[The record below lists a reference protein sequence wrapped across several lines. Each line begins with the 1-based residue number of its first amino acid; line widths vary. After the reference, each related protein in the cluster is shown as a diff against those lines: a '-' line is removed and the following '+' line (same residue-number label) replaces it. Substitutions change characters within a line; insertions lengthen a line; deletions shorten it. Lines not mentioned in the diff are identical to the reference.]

1 MSATPRIVFSMFRS
15 STDPMFLAWARF
27 LHAVEAGA
35 RRSATVAAV
44 TVTVAPGGP
53 SGPLEAVRRSQPV
66 ARAVSPTAP
75 CGVWRVLAPNNRE
88 LARSARAYTSFASA
102 RAHVT
107 ALRAS
112 VGELGVVSVNGDR
125 VGMSGWYGTRNGLP
139 VITCGRWYGA
149 AASGAT
155 AALQALEALAEAV
168 VEDAPRRLEPPRR
181 ASMAPDDVVW

>member
-35 RRSATVAAV
+35 RRSANVAAV
-44 TVTVAPGGP
+44 TVAPGTP
-53 SGPLEAVRRSQPV
+53 AGPLEAVRRAQPV
-66 ARAVSPTAP
+66 ARAVSATAP

-112 VGELGVVSVNGDR
+112 AGELGVVTVSGDR
-125 VGMSGWYGTRNGLP
+125 VGMSGWYVTRNGLP
-139 VITCGRWYGA
+139 VLTCGRWYGA
-149 AASGAT
+149 SASGAA
-155 AALQALEALAEAV
+155 AALAALEALGDAV

>member
-15 STDPMFLAWARF
+15 STDPTFLAWVRF

-35 RRSATVAAV
+35 RRSASVAAV
-44 TVTVAPGGP
+44 TVTPAGP
-53 SGPLEAVRRSQPV
+53 TGPLELRRAQPA
-66 ARAVSPTAP
+66 ARAVSATAP

-112 VGELGVVSVNGDR
+112 VDQLAVVAVNGDR
-125 VGMSGWYGTRNGLP
+125 VGMSGWYVTRNGLP
-139 VITCGRWYGA
+139 VLTCGRWYGA
-149 AASGAT
+149 SASGAT
-155 AALQALEALAEAV
+155 AALAALDALAAAV
-168 VEDAPRRLEPPRR
+168 VEDSPRRVEPPRR
-181 ASMAPDDVVW
+181 AGLASDDAVW

>member
-15 STDPMFLAWARF
+15 SSDPMFLAWARF
-27 LHAVEAGA
+27 LQAVEAGA
-35 RRSATVAAV
+35 RRTASVAAV
-44 TVTVAPGGP
+44 TVAPGAP
-53 SGPLEAVRRSQPV
+53 SRPLEQVRRAQPV
-66 ARAVSPTAP
+66 VRAVPATAP

-88 LARSARAYTSFASA
+88 LGRSARAYTSFASA

-112 VGELGVVSVNGDR
+112 VDELGIVAVNGER
-125 VGMSGWYGTRNGLP
+125 AGMSGWYVTRKGLP

-155 AALQALEALAEAV
+155 AALAALDALAVAV
-168 VEDAPRRLEPPRR
+168 VEDSPRRLEPPRR
-181 ASMAPDDVVW
+181 AGVASDDVVW